1 MKKAK
6 LGKSDLQVFPIG
18 LGTNAVGGHNLYPNL
33 NEETGKE
40 LVREAI
46 RNGVTMLDTAYIYG
60 IGRSEELI
68 GEVLREF
75 NREDV
80 VIATKAAHR
89 KQGNDFVFDN
99 SPDFLKKSVDESLKR
114 LNTDYIDLFYI
125 HFPDEHT
132 PKDEAVNALNE
143 MKKAGKIRSIGVS
156 NFSLEQLKEA
166 NKDGLVDVLQG
177 EYNLLNREAEKT
189 FFPYTKEHNIS
200 FIPYFPLVSGLLAG
214 KYTEDTTFP
223 EGDLRNEQEHFKGER
238 FKENIRKVNKLA
250 LNMMSVLNPNIT
262 HTMIDGA
269 AYKAEV
275 ESKNIMAVP
284 TVYLNGESFGSGR
297 MTLEEILAKMGS
309 GTDAS
314 EFADKEPFDVL
325 VVGGGPAGASAAIY
339 TARKGIRTG
348 VVAERFGGQVLDT
361 MSIENFI
368 SVKATEG
375 PKLAASLEEHVK
387 EYDIDVMNLQR
398 AKRLEKKDLFELE
411 LENGA
416 VLKSKTVILSTGARW
431 RNVNVPGEQEF
442 KNKGVAYCPH
452 CDGPLFEGKDVAVIG
467 GGNSGIEAAIDLA
480 GIVNHVTVLEF
491 APELKADEVL
501 QKRLYS
507 LPNVTVVK
515 NAQTKEI
522 TGDQSVNG
530 ITYVDR
536 ETGEEKH
543 VELQGVFVQIGLV
556 PNTEWLE
563 GTVERNRMGEI
574 IVDKHGATSVP
585 GLFAAGDCTDS
596 AYNQIIISMGSG
608 ATAALGAFDYLIRN

>member
-1 MKKAK
+1 MVLDANIKAQLNQYMQLIENDIVLK
-6 LGKSDLQVFPIG
+6 VSAGEDDTSKDMLALVDELASMSSKISVEKAELNRTPSFSVNRVGEDTGVTFAGIPLGHEFTSLVLALLQVSGRPPKVDQKVIDQVKKISGEYHFESYIS
-18 LGTNAVGGHNLYPNL
+18 LTCHNCP
-33 NEETGKE
+33 
-40 LVREAI
+40 
-46 RNGVTMLDTAYIYG
+46 
-60 IGRSEELI
+60 
-68 GEVLREF
+68 
-75 NREDV
+75 DV
-80 VIATKAAHR
+80 V
-89 KQGNDFVFDN
+89 Q
-99 SPDFLKKSVDESLKR
+99 
-114 LNTDYIDLFYI
+114 
-125 HFPDEHT
+125 
-132 PKDEAVNALNE
+132 
-143 MKKAGKIRSIGVS
+143 
-156 NFSLEQLKEA
+156 
-166 NKDGLVDVLQG
+166 
-177 EYNLLNREAEKT
+177 
-189 FFPYTKEHNIS
+189 
-200 FIPYFPLVSGLLAG
+200 
-214 KYTEDTTFP
+214 
-223 EGDLRNEQEHFKGER
+223 
-238 FKENIRKVNKLA
+238 A

-325 VVGGGPAGASAAIY
+325 VVGGGPAGASAANY